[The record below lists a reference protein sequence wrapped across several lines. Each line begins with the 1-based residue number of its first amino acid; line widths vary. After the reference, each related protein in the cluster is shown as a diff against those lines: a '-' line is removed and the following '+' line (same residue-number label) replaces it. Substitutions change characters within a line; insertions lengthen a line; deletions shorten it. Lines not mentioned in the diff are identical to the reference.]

1 MLDEIV
7 DSFLE
12 GSIVPESLKK
22 FGEVAVSCL
31 LDDGIK
37 RPSMND
43 VVWGLEFAL
52 QLHESPKN
60 ISFDETKIEMVD
72 IEKSLYPMY
81 AIGDSSD
88 SMFASSSELVWN
100 SKGSRVTMTSS
111 EEQNFDYTQSDKLM
125 SGNVFSELMHAN
137 GR

>member
-1 MLDEIV
+1 VYSFGVVLCEVLSARPPLLHTAKKNQMSLVDWFQECYRNQMLDEIV

-43 VVWGLEFAL
+43 VVWGLKFAL
-52 QLHESPKN
+52 Q
-60 ISFDETKIEMVD
+60 
-72 IEKSLYPMY
+72 
-81 AIGDSSD
+81 
-88 SMFASSSELVWN
+88 
-100 SKGSRVTMTSS
+100 
-111 EEQNFDYTQSDKLM
+111 
-125 SGNVFSELMHAN
+125 
-137 GR
+137 

>member
-12 GSIVPESLKK
+12 GSIVPESLKI
-22 FGEVAVSCL
+22 FGEVAMSCL

-52 QLHESPKN
+52 QLQESPKN
-60 ISFDETKIEMVD
+60 ISLDETKIEMED
-72 IEKSLYPMY
+72 IEKPLDPMY
-81 AIGDSSD
+81 AIGDNSD
-88 SMFASSSELVWN
+88 SMF
-100 SKGSRVTMTSS
+100 TSS
-111 EEQNFDYTQSDKLM
+111 I
-125 SGNVFSELMHAN
+125 
-137 GR
+137 

>member
-1 MLDEIV
+1 M
-7 DSFLE
+7 
-12 GSIVPESLKK
+12 PESLKK

-31 LDDGIK
+31 LNDGIK

-60 ISFDETKIEMVD
+60 TSLDETKIEMVG
-72 IEKSLYPMY
+72 IEKPFIQCTQLGIILIACSLVV
-81 AIGDSSD
+81 
-88 SMFASSSELVWN
+88 LN
-100 SKGSRVTMTSS
+100 SCGIQRVRSVVTMTSS

-125 SGNVFSELMHAN
+125 SGNVFSELMRAN